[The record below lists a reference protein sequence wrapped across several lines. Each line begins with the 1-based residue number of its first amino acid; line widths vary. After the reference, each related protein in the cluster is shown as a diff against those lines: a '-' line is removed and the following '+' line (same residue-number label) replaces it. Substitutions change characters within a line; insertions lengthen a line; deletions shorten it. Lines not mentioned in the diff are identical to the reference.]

1 MRRTG
6 TRDPRERLELIGE
19 FFGDEEKGMAFTIR
33 MQCMIEMQRTPKAAG
48 FSQKDR
54 TTDLTVSSV
63 ALFHAAALAPLH
75 FDDENQ
81 FFVEDEFFEIAARE
95 RLTLIASA

>member
-1 MRRTG
+1 
-6 TRDPRERLELIGE
+6 
-19 FFGDEEKGMAFTIR
+19 

-48 FSQKDR
+48 FSQKDP
-54 TTDLTVSSV
+54 TTGLTVSSV

-81 FFVEDEFFEIAARE
+81 FFDEDEFFEIAARE
-95 RLTLIASA
+95 RQTLIAST